1 MDGDSET
8 EHRSG
13 AFCSSPNS
21 HAFSSDEGSH
31 RPIVV
36 PKNSSEKKTKLNK
49 TNRALLD
56 VGFSPVRAML
66 TLRPFSVSFSLS
78 DFTHT
83 ELLWSRGASLGCWSP
98 HTSRRWK
105 PGNEVVSARA
115 GIRVFHFGQVGEA
128 VARLREMC
136 VGMAIVGQTHR
147 GGGWWGSGGL
157 LRFKADRRGT
167 TVPVYIFKKIIARI
181 SDRFI

>member
-1 MDGDSET
+1 MNKGIDRTPRMDGDSET

-21 HAFSSDEGSH
+21 HAFSSDKGSH

-36 PKNSSEKKTKLNK
+36 PKNSSEKTNKTKTENKPKK
-49 TNRALLD
+49 TNRALLNL
-56 VGFSPVRAML
+56 GFSPVRAML

-83 ELLWSRGASLGCWSP
+83 ELLWSRGASLGCWLP
-98 HTSRRWK
+98 HTSRWWK
-105 PGNEVVSARA
+105 PGTEVASARA
-115 GIRVFHFGQVGEA
+115 GIRVFHFGRVGEA
-128 VARLREMC
+128 VACLREMC

-147 GGGWWGSGGL
+147 GGGGGVV
-157 LRFKADRRGT
+157 G
-167 TVPVYIFKKIIARI
+167 VY
-181 SDRFI
+181 SDSR

>member
-1 MDGDSET
+1 MNKGIDRTPRMDGDSET

-13 AFCSSPNS
+13 AFCSSHNS

-36 PKNSSEKKTKLNK
+36 SKKSSEKTNKQTKTK
-49 TNRALLD
+49 TNRALLN

-83 ELLWSRGASLGCWSP
+83 ELLWSRGASLSCWSP

-128 VARLREMC
+128 VARLGEMC

-147 GGGWWGSGGL
+147 EGGW
-157 LRFKADRRGT
+157 
-167 TVPVYIFKKIIARI
+167 
-181 SDRFI
+181 